1 MKFSFWPTS
10 KEHTRKKR
18 ESFILSIVTQ
28 AKLKK
33 KVLVWISK
41 KESARAI
48 ILLFP
53 TLLLL
58 KIEYFIYN
66 SVPLPRDK
74 LEVFGQ
80 I

>member
-1 MKFSFWPTS
+1 M
-10 KEHTRKKR
+10 H
-18 ESFILSIVTQ
+18 FINSHSDQV
-28 AKLKK
+28 KK

-41 KESARAI
+41 KESVWAI
-48 ILLFP
+48 ILLYP
-53 TLLLL
+53 SLLLL

>member
-1 MKFSFWPTS
+1 M
-10 KEHTRKKR
+10 R
-18 ESFILSIVTQ
+18 FINSHSGQV
-28 AKLKK
+28 KK

-41 KESARAI
+41 KESAWAI
-48 ILLFP
+48 ILLYP
-53 TLLLL
+53 SLLLL

>member
-1 MKFSFWPTS
+1 M
-10 KEHTRKKR
+10 H
-18 ESFILSIVTQ
+18 FINSHSGQV
-28 AKLKK
+28 KK

-41 KESARAI
+41 KESVWAI
-48 ILLFP
+48 ILLYP
-53 TLLLL
+53 SLLLL

>member
-1 MKFSFWPTS
+1 M
-10 KEHTRKKR
+10 H
-18 ESFILSIVTQ
+18 FINSHSGQV
-28 AKLKK
+28 KK

-41 KESARAI
+41 KESAWAI
-48 ILLFP
+48 ILLYP
-53 TLLLL
+53 SLLLL

>member
-1 MKFSFWPTS
+1 M
-10 KEHTRKKR
+10 H
-18 ESFILSIVTQ
+18 FINSHSGQV
-28 AKLKK
+28 KK

-41 KESARAI
+41 KESAWAI
-48 ILLFP
+48 ILLYP
-53 TLLLL
+53 SLLLL

-66 SVPLPRDK
+66 SVPLARDK